1 MENQMQKLAQI
12 IPQNVTKTE
21 TEKLKATINI
31 TEIETKTFTILSE
44 LRLRY
49 PSKTANWASD
59 RQLASSWARVIFERR
74 IEIDEFTLK
83 RALAK
88 WQSDFPP
95 DIGDLLNTQTP
106 KISDFDVQKAV
117 QNIAS
122 AAAKNELCGLSR
134 NELYAYQNYPG
145 GSFNLRNDSS
155 AKITKNV
162 EELLLESLK
171 AAVLPELVPANQ
183 MKLSVKSDPAKV
195 INLSCFL
202 KSIKK

>member
-1 MENQMQKLAQI
+1 MQKLAQI

-31 TEIETKTFTILSE
+31 TEIEAKTFTILGE

-49 PSKTANWASD
+49 PSKTANWAAD

-83 RALAK
+83 RALAR
-88 WQSDFPP
+88 WQSEYPP
-95 DIGDLLNTQTP
+95 DIFDLLNTQTP
-106 KISDFDVQKAV
+106 KISDFDVQKSV
-117 QNIAS
+117 QNITT
-122 AAAKNELCGLSR
+122 AAAKSELCTLSR

-145 GSFNLRNDSS
+145 GSFCLRNDSTQ
-155 AKITKNV
+155 KVMKNV
-162 EELLLESLK
+162 AELLAESLK
-171 AAVLPELVPANQ
+171 AAVLPELVPADQ
-183 MKLSVKSDPAKV
+183 PKLGVKSDPAKV
-195 INLSCFL
+195 INLFCFL

>member
-1 MENQMQKLAQI
+1 MKIKTENLSPTQI
-12 IPQNVTKTE
+12 ITE
-21 TEKLKATINI
+21 LEA
-31 TEIETKTFTILSE
+31 KTFTILSE

-106 KISDFDVQKAV
+106 KISDFDVQKSV
-117 QNIAS
+117 QNITS
-122 AAAKNELCGLSR
+122 AAAKSELWLL
-134 NELYAYQNYPG
+134 NQKELFAYNNYPG

-155 AKITKNV
+155 AKVTKNV

-171 AAVLPELVPANQ
+171 AVVMPELVPANQ
-183 MKLSVKSDPAKV
+183 MKLSLKSDPAKV
-195 INLSCFL
+195 INLSGFL
-202 KSIKK
+202 ISIKN